1 MSRKLRVVHY
11 KVAVPKPVAPLRV
24 VLLSDIHE
32 RVPKGAADIIKTLA
46 ADIIAVSGDTLERY
60 DNELRS
66 EYEHKTYSLPKRVL
80 LEIAY
85 WINFAANKVFGIHNR
100 PSVKKTYDF
109 LTDISRI
116 APVVMSVG
124 NHEQKFLPEDEALF
138 RRLGITVLDND
149 DTVITIR
156 GQRVLIGGL
165 STFYNEK
172 WLSGFAAEKGLK
184 ILLSHHPSYFD
195 RFSLGDK
202 ADLVLSGHNHGGQVR
217 FFGKGLLSSGEGI
230 PPKYDRGLFCEKL
243 VVSAGLSNTV
253 ALPRINNP
261 REIVCV
267 DIVPK
272 AYNND

>member
-46 ADIIAVSGDTLERY
+46 ADIIAVAGDTLERY
-60 DNELRS
+60 DTELRS

-124 NHEQKFLPEDEALF
+124 NHEQKFLDEDLKLF
-138 RRLGITVLDND
+138 KELNIKLLDNSAESFNFGGEE
-149 DTVITIR
+149 IF
-156 GQRVLIGGL
+156 IGGL
-165 STFYNEK
+165 STFYDEK
-172 WLSGFAAEKGLK
+172 FLDRFSENNGYK
-184 ILLSHHPSYFD
+184 ILLCHHPIYYE
-195 RFSLGDK
+195 RFVRDK
-202 ADLVLSGHNHGGQVR
+202 DIDLVLAGHNHGGQVR
-217 FFGKGLLSSGEGI
+217 FRNRGLLSSGEGFF
-230 PPKYDRGLFCEKL
+230 PKYDKGVFEGRL
-243 VVSAGLSNTV
+243 VVSAGCSGTV
-253 ALPRINNP
+253 AIPRINNP
-261 REIVCV
+261 REI
-267 DIVPK
+267 IIIEAGK
-272 AYNND
+272 K